1 MSKSMGVSRDKTIMD
16 NDDKIPCYYL
26 IWTAGVTQ
34 NKLISD
40 LQCEH
45 DKSHGI
51 ITNEYLEMK
60 NYENIIYVLGDC
72 VTTLDLLTA

>member
-1 MSKSMGVSRDKTIMD
+1 MSKSRGASRDKAIMG
-16 NDDKIPCYYL
+16 NDDKIPCYSL

-60 NYENIIYVLGDC
+60 NYENIVYVLGDC
-72 VTTLDLLTA
+72 VSTLDPRTA